1 MLNKNIK
8 LIMKELYEILYKY
21 NKVCTMGIM
30 SYEKESDKVLFEYF
44 IKDNCWV
51 KKMDSSKNLI
61 EKCFREKKEIIIND
75 YIDSSSISEENKIH
89 SAYYCPIFLDGKVT
103 GMFFLESRE
112 KDIFIEEVLKKLIFI
127 KRMIEA
133 LFYKEEEKE
142 LLRVTNNK
150 VNKLLRQRSIV
161 KKASKALVST
171 SSVQQM
177 SEIIYTLMR
186 KNYGECAI
194 GIFINDVE
202 NKRLKDGFCYEFDKK
217 LDFGEISYS
226 KKNSFML
233 ESVFTK
239 NEVIKEEVIDRDPDL
254 LVGEEPRGVYCA
266 PLLMKDQVIGSF
278 TYQIYEKGNFK
289 KEELD
294 ICRELIPFMT
304 IALNNT
310 LENEKLKKTN
320 DLLKEYSEI
329 DYLTGLCN
337 RRHFYETFEKKVEGF
352 KLEDKKVYIFLFDLD
367 NFKGIND
374 NFGHVQGDI
383 ALQNVAEI
391 LKEEF
396 TNGYVARYGGDE
408 FIGGMHDCTKEK
420 SREIIKRIQKR
431 IEKLRIPTDR
441 ENVPLTMSIGILE
454 FVPKHSIEFYFEM
467 VDEALYMAKK
477 NGKNK
482 MIFKEYID

>member
-21 NKVCTMGIM
+21 NKICTMGIM

-44 IKDNCWV
+44 LKDNYWV
-51 KKMDSSKNLI
+51 EKMDSNKKLI
-61 EKCFREKKEIIIND
+61 EKCFRKKEEIIINS
-75 YIDSSSISEENKIH
+75 YIDISSISEENKVH
-89 SAYYCPIFLDGKVT
+89 SAYYCPIFLDGEVT

-112 KDIFIEEVLKKLIFI
+112 KDVFIEEVLKKLIFI

-161 KKASKALVST
+161 KEASKAVIST
-171 SSVQQM
+171 SSVQQI
-177 SEIIYTLMR
+177 SEIIYTIMR

-202 NKRLKDGFCYEFDKK
+202 NKRLKDGFCYEFGEK
-217 LDFGEISYS
+217 LDFGDISYS

-233 ESVFTK
+233 ESIFTK
-239 NEVIKEEVIDRDPDL
+239 DEVIKEEVVDRDPDL

-266 PLLMKDQVIGSF
+266 PLLMKDEVIGSF
-278 TYQIYEKGNFK
+278 TYQIYERENFE

-310 LENEKLKKTN
+310 LEHEKLRATN

-337 RRHFYETFEKKVEGF
+337 RRHFYEIFEKKVEES
-352 KLEDKKVYIFLFDLD
+352 KLEDKKVFIFLFDLD

-383 ALQNVAEI
+383 ALQNVGKI
-391 LKEEF
+391 LKEELD
-396 TNGYVARYGGDE
+396 NGYVARYGGDE
-408 FIGGMHDCTKEK
+408 FIGGMQNCSKEE
-420 SREIIKRIQKR
+420 SRRIIKKIQKR

-441 ENVPLTMSIGILE
+441 ENVPLTISIGVLG
-454 FVPKHSIEFYFEM
+454 FVPKNSIESYFEM